1 MRILFAVVALLT
13 LVAGP
18 ARAVTSE
25 AVQIDAG
32 PGGRQLDPVW
42 LMKCPDAERL
52 VGIRL
57 HDDGRIAGVRAICAR
72 VKLDDSGAHWLGTAG
87 LLAEPAP
94 APPPKM
100 ETVTR
105 VVRGEGTVLRA
116 SSSGVTRE
124 RTSRALIIE
133 IKRPVQ
139 EQVRADGEAA
149 PSPVTRVELRDAPA
163 RDDLVCPAD
172 HVVVGLRTG
181 ARSEGRVSR
190 LAAVQLICGDGL
202 GRTLAPIGPWAREEA
217 PRKGKAKRR
226 RASAAPPLS
235 VQRIECGASDAN
247 PHDGLAARAIFG
259 TEDNGRVATIGLS
272 CTGRIDSIRPHSRI
286 YASMRATA
294 LETLRALEWS
304 TRIDAPRWLDGTP
317 VAICARGKRDA
328 TCLQASAD
336 RYCADVGGYRRA
348 TTYAVGRYVP
358 DAVVPGGQRC
368 ERGTC
373 RAFASIT
380 CAL

>member
-1 MRILFAVVALLT
+1 MRLLLVVVAAVM

-42 LMKCPDAERL
+42 VMKCPDAERL

-57 HDDGRIAGVRAICAR
+57 HRDGQIAGVRAFCAR
-72 VKLDDSGAHWLGTAG
+72 VRLDDSGTHWLGSAA
-87 LLAEPAP
+87 LLPEPKPAP
-94 APPPKM
+94 QPRV

-105 VVRGEGTVLRA
+105 VVRGEGTILRA
-116 SSSGVTRE
+116 SSGGVTRE
-124 RTSRALIIE
+124 RASRALIIT
-133 IKRPVQ
+133 IRQP
-139 EQVRADGEAA
+139 ADAVAESDAA
-149 PSPVTRVELRDAPA
+149 AASPPVTQVQLRDAQGT
-163 RDDLVCPAD
+163 DDVVCPKD

-181 ARSEGRVSR
+181 SRADGRVTR
-190 LAAVQLICGDGL
+190 LAAMQLICGDGL
-202 GRTLAPIGPWAREEA
+202 GRTLSPLGPWAKDE
-217 PRKGKAKRR
+217 PVRKGKRKHKREV
-226 RASAAPPLS
+226 ALS

-259 TEDNGRVATIGLS
+259 TEDGGRVATIGLS
-272 CTGRIDSIRPHSRI
+272 CTGRMDAVRPHSRL

-294 LETLRALEWS
+294 RETLRALQWS
-304 TRIDAPRWLDGTP
+304 TRIEAPRWLDGTP
-317 VAICARGKRDA
+317 VAICMHGKRDA
-328 TCLQASAD
+328 ACLQASAD
-336 RYCADVGGYRRA
+336 RYCADVGGYQRA
-348 TTYAVGRYVP
+348 TTYAVGSYVP

-368 ERGTC
+368 ERGRC